1 MDLWDRCR
9 LSACVLP
16 LLAGLGVLASSVAT
30 AVELNDAVFQ
40 EHLVAGNQYGP
51 GYLFQ
56 RVGADD
62 HQPEL
67 LVGSNAVADAAAEGW
82 ARTVGGALPRAE
94 GALTFTQLDT
104 TSRVLFTSLYGRTY
118 CEWAVEQTGG
128 DPYGGP
134 VPVAVRIAGAV
145 DSTLSEFA
153 SLSNLW
159 VRAKIDGR
167 GMGGATHA
175 ALGGKM
181 GRCTLGPI
189 ALDEGFIAQ
198 AQVDERYTVALTA
211 LASGNVGARDATFS
225 ISAWVDPRIEIDPAF
240 ARRED
245 FRLVFSSR
253 VTPVPEAAMMSM
265 LLLGLV
271 LTAGAVRR
279 GRRAGVRSVA
289 RCGLA
294 VS

>member
-1 MDLWDRCR
+1 M
-9 LSACVLP
+9 
-16 LLAGLGVLASSVAT
+16 
-30 AVELNDAVFQ
+30 
-40 EHLVAGNQYGP
+40 
-51 GYLFQ
+51 
-56 RVGADD
+56 
-62 HQPEL
+62 
-67 LVGSNAVADAAAEGW
+67 
-82 ARTVGGALPRAE
+82 
-94 GALTFTQLDT
+94 
-104 TSRVLFTSLYGRTY
+104 
-118 CEWAVEQTGG
+118 
-128 DPYGGP
+128 
-134 VPVAVRIAGAV
+134 

-159 VRAKIDGR
+159 VQAKIDGR

-189 ALDEGFIAQ
+189 AFDESFIVQ

-211 LASGNVGARDATFS
+211 LGSGNVSARGATFS

-271 LTAGAVRR
+271 LTAAVVRR
-279 GRRAGVRSVA
+279 GRRAGVRSDA
-289 RCGLA
+289 RCGPA